1 MAKVI
6 NCKEGH
12 AVIKITASNDD
23 ELVKKARE
31 HLKQYHPGL
40 ENMTREQ
47 VLAMA
52 TNE

>member
-1 MAKVI
+1 MKVI

-12 AVIKITASNDD
+12 AEIKITGKDDD
-23 ELVKKARE
+23 ELVRNGQQ

-40 ENMTREQ
+40 NLTREQ

>member
-6 NCKEGH
+6 ECKEGH
-12 AVIKITASNDD
+12 ASIKIRGNTDE
-23 ELVKKARE
+23 ELVRSAQT

-40 ENMTREQ
+40 EMTREQ

-52 TNE
+52 TTA